1 LSKIQDRLNDIELA
15 LALALEFELKKT
27 VYSLQ
32 STEN

>member
-1 LSKIQDRLNDIELA
+1 LSKIQDRLNDIE